1 MDKGKLYLPIDI
13 MKKENIK
20 MENFMVWGKY
30 LMKMV
35 IIKKDYL

>member
-1 MDKGKLYLPIDI
+1 MDKEKLYLPIDI
-13 MKKENIK
+13 MNKENIK
-20 MENFMVWGKY
+20 MENFMVWQKY